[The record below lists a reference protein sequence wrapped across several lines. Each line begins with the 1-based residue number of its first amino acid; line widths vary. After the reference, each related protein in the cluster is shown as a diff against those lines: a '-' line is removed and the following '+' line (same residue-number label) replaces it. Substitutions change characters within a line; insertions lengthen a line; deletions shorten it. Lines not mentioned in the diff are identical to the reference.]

1 MIAETAARIKALVSF
16 FDLKPLP
23 VEGGLFRR
31 SYIATDTIPGKMLP
45 ERYEEVEHAFG
56 SAIYALLTQ
65 NPDSFSTLHKLTT
78 DEVYHH
84 YLGDPVE
91 MLLLHPEGESE
102 RIFLGK
108 DILASQHVQYVVPRE
123 VWQGFRLKPGGK
135 LGYALLGTTMAP
147 GFHVSDFVTGDR
159 AALME
164 EYPQEAELIRSLTRY
179 EGTRRMKE
187 GDEA

>member
-1 MIAETAARIKALVSF
+1 MEDTAAHVKNLISLF
-16 FDLKPLP
+16 ELKPLP

-31 SYIATDTIPGKMLP
+31 SYISTDTISGKMLP
-45 ERYEEVEHAFG
+45 ERYEGTEHAFG

-65 NPDSFSTLHKLTT
+65 DPDSFSTLHKLTT

-91 MLLLHPEGESE
+91 MLLLHPGGESE
-102 RIFLGK
+102 RIILGK
-108 DILASQHVQYVVPRE
+108 DILGGERVQYVVPRG
-123 VWQGFRLKPGGK
+123 VWQGFRLKPGGIR
-135 LGYALLGTTMAP
+135 GYALLGTTMAP
-147 GFHVSDFVTGDR
+147 GFHISDFVTGDR
-159 AALME
+159 ATLLG

-179 EGTRRMKE
+179 ESARRMKA